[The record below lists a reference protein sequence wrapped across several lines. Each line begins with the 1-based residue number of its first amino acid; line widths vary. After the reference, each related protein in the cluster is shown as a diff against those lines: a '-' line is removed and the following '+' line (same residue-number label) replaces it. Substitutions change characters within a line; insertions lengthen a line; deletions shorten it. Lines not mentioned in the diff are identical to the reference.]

1 MNGLAARMAATK
13 EALEPMVSG
22 AAQLGSRVPVPS
34 RLRRHWLSTW
44 ARLMTRVLATAG
56 LLLAAGIAA
65 ASHRGL
71 AFLVFFTAA
80 ALVSIATSRAHR
92 SCRRAAAA
100 LRFHRAV
107 QEALGALR
115 ARGWHLKHG
124 VRLSTGPDD
133 GHLAMTP
140 AGELAFAIKDCPT
153 AIHDF
158 DLSQTQ
164 EFASVLSKTG
174 RPYVPIC
181 VGAASKERSFLDR
194 GVTCCTPEVLSAELL
209 DAEAAFLASLADES
223 VHNELLYNASVAA

>member
-1 MNGLAARMAATK
+1 MNDLVAKMAATK
-13 EALEPMVSG
+13 DALAPAVSG
-22 AAQLGSRVPVPS
+22 AARMGSRVPVPS

-44 ARLMTRVLATAG
+44 ARLIARTLATVG

-65 ASHRGL
+65 TSHQGL
-71 AFLVFFTAA
+71 AFLAFCTAA

-92 SCRRAAAA
+92 TCRRAASA

-107 QEALGALR
+107 QDALR
-115 ARGWHLKHG
+115 TLGQRGWHLKHG
-124 VRLSTGPDD
+124 VRLSHGSDD

-140 AGELAFAIKDCPT
+140 AGELAFAIKDCPA

-223 VHNELLYNASVAA
+223 VHNELLYNAAVAG